1 MAESWRQGWALDTGS
16 WQCMQAS
23 NLEWK
28 SSCLSLMLV
37 HIVTMEVCT
46 SLGKW
51 AYAEEKLKD
60 RKSQSSLLKLKLY
73 YFSPLYTL
81 ICWSG
86 EIFPTCCDCK
96 WITWDPQNSL
106 IISDSEEWW
115 QCLGIKITHT
125 HIHTLLAVNFS
136 SNSMKFG
143 PIYKSVFSTLS
154 YLRILLNIALE
165 R

>member
-1 MAESWRQGWALDTGS
+1 MRQGWALDIGS
-16 WQCMQAS
+16 WQCTQAS

-37 HIVTMEVCT
+37 HIVTMEVYWQG
-46 SLGKW
+46 SE
-51 AYAEEKLKD
+51 AYAE
-60 RKSQSSLLKLKLY
+60 RKTKRQKITQSSLLKLKLY

-86 EIFPTCCDCK
+86 EIFLHAVTVNELHEIHK
-96 WITWDPQNSL
+96 NSL

-136 SNSMKFG
+136 PNSMKFG
-143 PIYKSVFSTLS
+143 PIYKSVF
-154 YLRILLNIALE
+154 
-165 R
+165 